1 MILTVFRAMFNG
13 EQGGLTTDEP
23 NVSWVKVVVSLI
35 NTYAGLSVAVA
46 GLVLD
51 KHGHG
56 RRWGDPRRVLVGPR
70 QGHGK
75 ALKPGRCAV
84 RVISSI
90 EDAVATVGQELG
102 VSQWI
107 AVDQDRINAF
117 ADTTG
122 DHQWIHV
129 DVERARSESPYGTT
143 IAHGFLTLS
152 LIPALSKDNYRV
164 DNAKMGINYGLNK
177 VRFLAPVPAGS
188 LIRLRSDLVDA
199 KKVNDS
205 TVDLTV
211 RQTVELNGSERPA
224 AVAEVIARM
233 VF

>member
-1 MILTVFRAMFNG
+1 M
-13 EQGGLTTDEP
+13 
-23 NVSWVKVVVSLI
+23 
-35 NTYAGLSVAVA
+35 
-46 GLVLD
+46 
-51 KHGHG
+51 
-56 RRWGDPRRVLVGPR
+56 
-70 QGHGK
+70 
-75 ALKPGRCAV
+75 

-90 EDAVATVGQELG
+90 QDAVDAVGQELG
-102 VSQWI
+102 VSGWV

-122 DHQWIHV
+122 DHQWIHI
-129 DVERARSESPYGTT
+129 DIERARSESPYGTT

-164 DNAKMGINYGLNK
+164 DNARMGINYGLNK

-188 LIRLRSDLVDA
+188 RVRLRSDLVDA
-199 KKVNDS
+199 KKVGDS

-211 RQTVELNGSERPA
+211 RQTVELDGSDRPA

>member
-1 MILTVFRAMFNG
+1 M
-13 EQGGLTTDEP
+13 
-23 NVSWVKVVVSLI
+23 
-35 NTYAGLSVAVA
+35 
-46 GLVLD
+46 
-51 KHGHG
+51 
-56 RRWGDPRRVLVGPR
+56 
-70 QGHGK
+70 
-75 ALKPGRCAV
+75 

-90 EDAVATVGQELG
+90 EDAIATVGQELG

-117 ADTTG
+117 AETTG

-188 LIRLRSDLVDA
+188 LVRLRSDLVDA

-211 RQTVELNGSERPA
+211 QQTVELNGSEKPA

>member
-1 MILTVFRAMFNG
+1 
-13 EQGGLTTDEP
+13 
-23 NVSWVKVVVSLI
+23 
-35 NTYAGLSVAVA
+35 
-46 GLVLD
+46 
-51 KHGHG
+51 
-56 RRWGDPRRVLVGPR
+56 
-70 QGHGK
+70 
-75 ALKPGRCAV
+75 V

-90 EDAVATVGQELG
+90 QDAVDAVGQELG
-102 VSQWI
+102 VSRWV

-129 DVERARSESPYGTT
+129 DVERAGSESPYGTT

-188 LIRLRSDLVDA
+188 RVRVRSDLLAA

-211 RQTVELNGSERPA
+211 RQTVELDGSDKPA
-224 AVAEVIARM
+224 AVAEIIARM

>member
-1 MILTVFRAMFNG
+1 M
-13 EQGGLTTDEP
+13 
-23 NVSWVKVVVSLI
+23 
-35 NTYAGLSVAVA
+35 
-46 GLVLD
+46 
-51 KHGHG
+51 
-56 RRWGDPRRVLVGPR
+56 
-70 QGHGK
+70 
-75 ALKPGRCAV
+75 

-90 EDAVATVGQELG
+90 DEAVDAVGHDLG
-102 VSQWI
+102 VSEWI
-107 AVDQDRINAF
+107 AIDQDRINSF
-117 ADTTG
+117 AETTG

-188 LIRLRSDLVDA
+188 RIRVRSELVDA
-199 KKVNDS
+199 KKVNEM

-211 RQTVELNGSERPA
+211 RHTVELEGSDKPA
-224 AVAEVIARM
+224 AVAELIARM
-233 VF
+233 IF

>member
-1 MILTVFRAMFNG
+1 
-13 EQGGLTTDEP
+13 
-23 NVSWVKVVVSLI
+23 
-35 NTYAGLSVAVA
+35 
-46 GLVLD
+46 
-51 KHGHG
+51 
-56 RRWGDPRRVLVGPR
+56 
-70 QGHGK
+70 
-75 ALKPGRCAV
+75 V

-90 EDAVATVGQELG
+90 AEAVDAVGQELG
-102 VSQWI
+102 VSQWV

-117 ADTTG
+117 ADATG

-129 DVERARSESPYGTT
+129 NLERAETESPYGTT

-152 LIPALSKDNYRV
+152 LVPGLSKDNYRV

-188 LIRLRSDLVDA
+188 RVRLRSHLVDA
-199 KKVNDS
+199 RKVNDT

-211 RQTVELNGSERPA
+211 RQTVELDGSEKPA

>member
-1 MILTVFRAMFNG
+1 
-13 EQGGLTTDEP
+13 
-23 NVSWVKVVVSLI
+23 
-35 NTYAGLSVAVA
+35 
-46 GLVLD
+46 
-51 KHGHG
+51 
-56 RRWGDPRRVLVGPR
+56 
-70 QGHGK
+70 
-75 ALKPGRCAV
+75 V
-84 RVISSI
+84 RVIASI
-90 EDAVATVGQELG
+90 ADAVDAVGRELG
-102 VSQWI
+102 VSEWVV
-107 AVDQDRINAF
+107 VDQDRINAF

-129 DVERARSESPYGTT
+129 DVERAGIESPYGTT

-188 LIRLRSDLVDA
+188 RVRLRSDLVDA
-199 KKVNDS
+199 KKVDDS

-211 RQTVELNGSERPA
+211 RQTVELDGADRPA
-224 AVAEVIARM
+224 AVAEVIART

>member
-1 MILTVFRAMFNG
+1 
-13 EQGGLTTDEP
+13 
-23 NVSWVKVVVSLI
+23 
-35 NTYAGLSVAVA
+35 
-46 GLVLD
+46 
-51 KHGHG
+51 
-56 RRWGDPRRVLVGPR
+56 
-70 QGHGK
+70 
-75 ALKPGRCAV
+75 V

-107 AVDQDRINAF
+107 VVDQDRINAF

-188 LIRLRSDLVDA
+188 LVRLRSDLVDA